1 MLIKKRK
8 TEIDVSKKK
17 LVLEFVSLGL
27 GILLSILAVALIRIS
42 YYIEEQ
48 WTQSLLLSLGTGAAM
63 SALVSWVFYINDK
76 LVKKRERLNARIVF
90 MNDFKVLYYNF
101 IKSINFDKKT
111 SVTIDTENYI
121 KNQHRWYHE
130 HYKRIVA
137 NSENEEERD
146 IRIKQLRSFMD
157 STKIK
162 FCECFEYNSNW
173 KDGEYSE
180 WQHKELSYIFSSFKN
195 IENYIE
201 SEDYSPAFF
210 EFSYFLECLKRMS
223 KEFVELS
230 NFNLLSFT
238 YDDLGNLKINT
249 DKFEANEPMFKFARE
264 FNNIRSQNYK
274 KYYSEKSRT
283 GNDTNTEESV

>member
-1 MLIKKRK
+1 MIKKRK
-8 TEIDVSKKK
+8 TERNASKKK
-17 LVLEFVSLGL
+17 LVLEFVSLCMGL
-27 GILLSILAVALIRIS
+27 LLSILAVALIRGS
-42 YYIEEQ
+42 YYIKEP
-48 WTQSLLLSLGTGAAM
+48 WAQSLVLSLGTGAAM

-76 LVKKRERLNARIVF
+76 LIKKRERLNARIVF

-111 SVTIDTENYI
+111 SITIDTENYI

-130 HYKRIVA
+130 YYKRIVA

-146 IRIKQLRSFMD
+146 VRIKQLRSFMD
-157 STKIK
+157 SAKVK

-173 KDGEYSE
+173 KDGEYNE

-195 IENYIE
+195 IEIYIE
-201 SEDYSPAFF
+201 SEDYSLAFF

-238 YDDLGNLKINT
+238 YDDLGDLKINT
-249 DKFEANEPMFKFARE
+249 EKFEANEPMFKFARE
-264 FNNIRSQNYK
+264 FNDIRNKNYK
-274 KYYSEKSRT
+274 KYYCEKSR
-283 GNDTNTEESV
+283 